1 MSNKPMY
8 YKIESNNKHIEIH
21 SEYFYKYIYSSSDLR
36 FFNDP
41 YFQQLWLNMLTKY
54 QNTFHQLSLR
64 IQEPLFIPI
73 YKGHILPLN
82 EQSKLLNM
90 IGKIQNENVGFIF
103 FDFDFRSFEFKE
115 PKLNQLLIDYR
126 TNRIIEEHFIKNTHR
141 IEPKYL
147 VNTIRKIEND
157 TYETENPFE
166 APFELKQH
174 IELLAKLYRD
184 NENNPLSTT
193 AYHILLKILSTDLE
207 LFHDFVIPHN
217 RANIYK
223 MHDERPPY
231 QELCQKYGKI
241 EIDYLI
247 HEYLLL

>member
-1 MSNKPMY
+1 
-8 YKIESNNKHIEIH
+8 
-21 SEYFYKYIYSSSDLR
+21 
-36 FFNDP
+36 
-41 YFQQLWLNMLTKY
+41 MLTKY
-54 QNTFHQLSLR
+54 QETFHELALQ

-73 YKGHILPLN
+73 YKGHILSLE
-82 EQSKLLNM
+82 EQANLLNM
-90 IGKIQNENVGFIF
+90 IEKLQNENVGFIF

-141 IEPKYL
+141 IEPKNL
-147 VNTIRKIEND
+147 VNNIRKIEND

-174 IELLAKLYRD
+174 IELLAKLYRE

-193 AYHILLKILSTDLE
+193 AYHILSKILSKDFE
-207 LFHDFVIPHN
+207 LFHNFVIPHSSTD
-217 RANIYK
+217 IYK

-231 QELCQKYGKI
+231 AELCQKYGKT